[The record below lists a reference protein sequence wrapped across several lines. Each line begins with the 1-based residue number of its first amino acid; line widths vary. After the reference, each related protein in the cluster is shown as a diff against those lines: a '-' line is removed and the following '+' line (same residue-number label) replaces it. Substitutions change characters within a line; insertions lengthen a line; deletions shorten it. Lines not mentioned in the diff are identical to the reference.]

1 MHTFITWLNAYP
13 YNNFPDYTQSLLFA
27 GIIVWIFFRQEK
39 TSIKVKN
46 FLLSFLLSFNTANIL
61 SALINSLIN
70 SSFPNKGLSSFFVAN
85 SVNCFAVL

>member
-39 TSIKVKN
+39 TSVKVKK
-46 FLLSFLLSFNTANIL
+46 LSIIIFT
-61 SALINSLIN
+61 
-70 SSFPNKGLSSFFVAN
+70 FFQY
-85 SVNCFAVL
+85 C